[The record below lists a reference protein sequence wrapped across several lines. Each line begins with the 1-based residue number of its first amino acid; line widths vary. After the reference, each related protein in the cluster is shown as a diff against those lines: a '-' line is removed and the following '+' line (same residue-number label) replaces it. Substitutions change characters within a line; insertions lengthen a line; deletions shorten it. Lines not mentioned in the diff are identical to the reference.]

1 MQSIPR
7 MNSFLPGRRKA
18 PEDSLHLVPICP
30 WPSPVTAARL
40 PKDSYELATGFT
52 DTREIFHSSVT
63 TVDSTPFLKP
73 QFTLRKKGFLCQ
85 SVWEPNWS
93 SGAPR
98 AQGSWL
104 HSQRTQRSREQE
116 RVWKDL
122 GTRAGVT
129 SPHPWILIGTRANVW
144 TCSLIQ
150 DR

>member
-1 MQSIPR
+1 MLSGLPLSRQFI
-7 MNSFLPGRRKA
+7 FLR
-18 PEDSLHLVPICP
+18 
-30 WPSPVTAARL
+30 T
-40 PKDSYELATGFT
+40 SYELATGFT
-52 DTREIFHSSVT
+52 DTREVFLSSVT

-73 QFTLRKKGFLCQ
+73 QFTPWKKGFLCQ
-85 SVWEPNWS
+85 SVWELNWS

-104 HSQRTQRSREQE
+104 HSQCTQSSREQE

-122 GTRAGVT
+122 RTRAGVT
-129 SPHPWILIGTRANVW
+129 SLHPWILIGTQANVW